1 MASTWTLAPA
11 LSALIREVNARWPH
25 RSKASDGTIG
35 DTAHAARKSEHNP
48 DAKGV
53 VRAVDITVAGIDK
66 AALLKAVI
74 GDSRVHYVISDRKI
88 YSRSNSWA
96 PRAYT
101 GANPHDKH
109 VHISLRNRTSESADW
124 ATVNKAA
131 ADTSSWGIASSSSS
145 SSGPS
150 SSSSSTTS
158 NKPTTS
164 KPSMSTKPK
173 LVGTVSVSDLKA
185 ARYADPPKT
194 GTPLGKHADQVF
206 TMETAL
212 VKTGWIKP
220 GLADGHFGTAT
231 VGDGSSGFGGT
242 TGFQRKHSGAVK
254 PDGWLGKKEL
264 RLLFRLAGM
273 SVQVVD

>member
-35 DTAHAARKSEHNP
+35 DTAHSTRKSEHNP

-88 YSRSNSWA
+88 YSRSNRWTPA
-96 PRAYT
+96 AYY

-124 ATVNKAA
+124 ATVDKAA
-131 ADTSSWGIASSSSS
+131 ADTSSWGVKRTGKRIYSTSVKRLLANAKSKAPRKSS
-145 SSGPS
+145 
-150 SSSSSTTS
+150 
-158 NKPTTS
+158 NDVIRLQRLLRNADC
-164 KPSMSTKPK
+164 MSTPAIK
-173 LVGTVSVSDLKA
+173 
-185 ARYADPPKT
+185 RER
-194 GTPLGKHADQVF
+194 GKYGPRTRQAVH
-206 TMETAL
+206 
-212 VKTGWIKP
+212 
-220 GLADGHFGTAT
+220 LA
-231 VGDGSSGFGGT
+231 
-242 TGFQRKHSGAVK
+242 QRKAGYGSQASGYIGIRTLKWLAKKAKGTSVETKAV
-254 PDGWLGKKEL
+254 
-264 RLLFRLAGM
+264 A
-273 SVQVVD
+273 